1 MEKQKRKAVIVTGA
15 SGGMGKEVCVALAE
29 KFDVFAFDVSPTGLN
44 DNRITDVIVDVTD
57 TSSIEKATELVKNS
71 GKTIYSVIH
80 TAGIYDLD
88 SLIEMDE
95 QRFLKIFDVN
105 LFGVYRI
112 NKAFIPLLGEKGR
125 VIMVTSE
132 LAPLDP
138 LPFTGVYAIT
148 KSALEKYA
156 YSLRMELN
164 LLDIKV
170 IVIRPGAVKT
180 TLLNDSTTALD
191 RFVDKTENYKV
202 NANKFKKIVNS
213 VENKNV
219 APQKIAKVIN
229 KALKKKNPKYVI
241 NVNRN
246 FLLRLLNFLPHRLQV
261 KIISWILK

>member
-1 MEKQKRKAVIVTGA
+1 MRKAVIVTGA
-15 SGGMGKEVCVALAE
+15 SGGMGKEVCKTLAE
-29 KFDVFAFDVSPTGLN
+29 NFDVFALDIRPTNLN
-44 DNRITDVIVDVTD
+44 DSRITDVIVDVTD
-57 TSSIEKATELVKNS
+57 NSSVETAKELVEKS
-71 GKTIYSVIH
+71 GKTIYSVVH

-95 QRFLKIFDVN
+95 KRFTKIFDVN
-105 LFGVYRI
+105 LFGAYRI
-112 NKAFIPLLGEKGR
+112 NKAFTPLIEKKGR

-170 IVIRPGAVKT
+170 VVIRPGAVKT
-180 TLLNDSTTALD
+180 TLLNDSTTSLD
-191 RFVDKTENYKV
+191 RFVDKTEYYKV
-202 NANKFKKIVNS
+202 NAERFKKVVNS

-219 APQKIAKVIN
+219 EPQRIAKVIS
-229 KALKKKNPKYVI
+229 KAIKKKNPQYVI

-246 FLLRLLNFLPHRLQV
+246 ILLRLLNVLPHRLQV
-261 KIISWILK
+261 KIIGRILK

>member
-1 MEKQKRKAVIVTGA
+1 MEKQERKTVIVTGA
-15 SGGMGKEVCVALAE
+15 SGGMGKEVCKTLAE
-29 KFDVFAFDVSPTGLN
+29 KFDVFALDVRPTNLN
-44 DNRITDVIVDVTD
+44 DDRVTDLIVDVTD
-57 TSSIEKATELVKNS
+57 TSSVQKASEIVKNT
-71 GKTIYSVIH
+71 GKSLFAVIH

-95 QRFLKIFDVN
+95 KRFTKIFDVN

-112 NKAFIPLLGEKGR
+112 NKAFAPLIEKKGR

-170 IVIRPGAVKT
+170 VVIRPGAVKT
-180 TLLNDSTTALD
+180 TLLNDSTSALD
-191 RFVDKTENYKV
+191 KFVDKTERYKV
-202 NANKFKKIVNS
+202 NAERFRKIVNS

-219 APQKIAKVIN
+219 KPQKIAKVIS
-229 KALKKKNPKYVI
+229 KALSKKNPKYVI
-241 NVNRN
+241 NINRN
-246 FLLRLLNFLPHRLQV
+246 FLLRLLNVLPHRLQV
-261 KIISWILK
+261 KIIGKILK

>member
-1 MEKQKRKAVIVTGA
+1 MEKEIRKAVIVTGA
-15 SGGMGKEVCVALAE
+15 SGGMGKEVCKTLAKDFDIFAL
-29 KFDVFAFDVSPTGLN
+29 DVRPTDIG
-44 DNRITDVIVDVTD
+44 DDRITDVTVDVTD
-57 TSSIEKATELVKNS
+57 TDSVEKAKRVVVNS
-71 GKTIYSVIH
+71 GKTLYAVIH

-112 NKAFIPLLGEKGR
+112 NKVFAPLIEKGGK
-125 VIMVTSE
+125 VITVTSE
-132 LAPLDP
+132 LAPLNP

-170 IVIRPGAVKT
+170 SVIRPGAVKT

-191 RFVDKTENYKV
+191 RFVEKTEYYKV

-213 VENKNV
+213 VENKNIS
-219 APQKIAKVIN
+219 PTKIAKVVQKTVN
-229 KALKKKNPKYVI
+229 KKNPKYVI
-241 NVNRN
+241 NINRN
-246 FLLRLLNFLPHRLQV
+246 FLLRLLNFLPQRLQV
-261 KIISWILK
+261 KIIGKILK

>member
-1 MEKQKRKAVIVTGA
+1 MEKMTRKAVIVTGA
-15 SGGMGKEVCVALAE
+15 SGGMGKEVCMALAE
-29 KFDVFAFDVSPTGLN
+29 KFDVFAFDVRPANLN
-44 DNRITDVIVDVTD
+44 DSRITDVIVDVTD

-112 NKAFIPLLGEKGR
+112 NKAFIPLIEKKGK

-170 IVIRPGAVKT
+170 VVIRPGAVKT

-246 FLLRLLNFLPHRLQV
+246 FLLRLLNVLPHRLQV